1 MTCFA
6 SLETKQEQVSAGL
19 SKKHQ
24 TMPDAKQEAKQL
36 KEIL

>member
-24 TMPDAKQEAKQL
+24 TIQEI
-36 KEIL
+36 EIL